1 METKICNKCNTE
13 KIVTEF
19 YFRSDTKK
27 YRNSCKDCIKKE
39 KVIRESDPKIR
50 ERRARKEKERRAKD
64 DGTINAKLR
73 EYRKTEK
80 AKAIAREWSKNNK
93 DKTRNYNRTQR
104 ARRKFALKAELSAST
119 AEVKSWLD
127 AQIAV
132 CTYCETEIPKDNLSP
147 SLLKAFF
154 AIFLAPLE
162 KDPKNITFCK
172 ALIPIRAVDS
182 VLKCNLAASLDL
194 AKASSS
200 E

>member
-39 KVIRESDPKIR
+39 KIIRESDPKIR

-64 DGTINAKLR
+64 DGTINAKVR
-73 EYRKTEK
+73 EYGKTEK
-80 AKAIAREWSKNNK
+80 AKAIKKEWIKNNK
-93 DKTRNYNRTQR
+93 DKIRNYNRTQR

-127 AQIAV
+127 AQRAI
-132 CTYCETEIPKDNLSP
+132 CSYCETEIPKDKIHVDHMMPLSRGGTHTIDNL
-147 SLLKAFF
+147 
-154 AIFLAPLE
+154 AIAC
-162 KDPKNITFCK
+162 N
-172 ALIPIRAVDS
+172 
-182 VLKCNLAASLDL
+182 KCNCSKNNKTPEEF
-194 AKASSS
+194 KAYK
-200 E
+200 EAHKKLIEATDKKQ

>member
-1 METKICNKCNTE
+1 METKICSKCNIE

-27 YRNSCKDCIKKE
+27 YKNACKDCIKKE

-80 AKAIAREWSKNNK
+80 AKAIAKAWSKNNK
-93 DKTRNYNRTQR
+93 DKIRNYNRTQR

-127 AQIAV
+127 AQTAI
-132 CTYCETEIPKDNLSP
+132 CTYCETEMPKDKIHVDHMIPLSRGGTHTIDNL
-147 SLLKAFF
+147 
-154 AIFLAPLE
+154 AIAC
-162 KDPKNITFCK
+162 N
-172 ALIPIRAVDS
+172 
-182 VLKCNLAASLDL
+182 KCNCSKNNKTPEEF
-194 AKASSS
+194 KAYK
-200 E
+200 EAHKKLIEATDKKQ